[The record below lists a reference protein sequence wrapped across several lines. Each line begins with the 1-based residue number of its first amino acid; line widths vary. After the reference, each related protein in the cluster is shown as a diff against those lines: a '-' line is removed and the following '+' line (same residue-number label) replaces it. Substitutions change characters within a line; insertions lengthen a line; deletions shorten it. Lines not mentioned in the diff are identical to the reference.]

1 MCDYSL
7 IHELK
12 LGDWLDDQGLGKSK
26 VGKLVM
32 KVSGGEVCG

>member
-12 LGDWLDDQGLGKSK
+12 PGDCLDDQGLGKSK
-26 VGKLVM
+26 VGKLVI
-32 KVSGGEVCG
+32 KIPGEEVFG